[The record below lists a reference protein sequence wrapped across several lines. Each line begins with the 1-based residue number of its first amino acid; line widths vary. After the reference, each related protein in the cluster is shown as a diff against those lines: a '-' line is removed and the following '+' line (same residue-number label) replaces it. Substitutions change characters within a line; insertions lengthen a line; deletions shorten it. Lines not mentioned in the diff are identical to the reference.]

1 MATQKLIQGTFE
13 GSAGT
18 LTGQR
23 WKDKKVVKQKIW
35 SKAPASPAQKS
46 SVRSF
51 ECLNRLS
58 SAIAKTWWYKLGLS
72 NAKMHKHNAV
82 AKLLAPVVANHTF
95 DPSAIEEVFK
105 ADGTGVIS
113 AYSFDPETNLLEFT
127 ASTTLDVSAASGN
140 SWLVVAFS
148 VTGEVFLCES
158 PAAATI
164 TRSLFVPVPA
174 DTEPYVMVLTTQKD
188 RRRVRYGGFALKP
201 SIAVFDVVLS
211 NLATAYN
218 ESTRALV
225 VTADTAPAL
234 PAGSYTLQTAV
245 RSVLQGSFK
254 TTSREA
260 AATVDADGKITLVLA
275 AEFDALD
282 QREQFPSG
290 AYIAIEEDKI
300 RTSEGVYQWQ
310 RTEHAPALAVQA
322 QNYDLSNLYLPLENG
337 KYNWTIAENV
347 DTAAPASIGFT
358 FTSYNVEHDDT
369 YSSMNITATPS
380 IVNGSLVFE
389 GVTDYPLY
397 NGQRTQGY
405 ALETVTMTING
416 VQYTF
421 SDETPVFAQP
431 YADEYTREIQ
441 SLGMYVT
448 FSEETFEGMIVL
460 QSGMSTAPSWYATDK
475 PQIWAQANPA
485 MSSIGW
491 FTSPYYTVD
500 TINPFEYGELSY
512 KTMFHPDD
520 TQDYPYFNPATR
532 IRLPEMSQAEENPEP
547 LQNFT
552 LKTTV
557 KAGVWQVDQYE
568 GGAAHWVSD

>member
-1 MATQKLIQGTFE
+1 MAIQKLIQGTFE

-35 SKAPASPAQKS
+35 SKTPASPAQKS

-58 SAIAKTWWYKLGLS
+58 SAIAKAWWYKLGLS

-105 ADGTGVIS
+105 ADGTGKID
-113 AYSFDPETNLLEFT
+113 AYTFDPETNLLEFS

-140 SWLVVAFS
+140 SWLVAAFS

-174 DTEPYVMVLTTQKD
+174 DTEPYVLVLTTQKD
-188 RRRVRYGGFALKP
+188 RKRVRYGGFALKP

-211 NLATAYN
+211 NLATTYN

-254 TTSREA
+254 TTDREA
-260 AATVDADGKITLVLA
+260 AATVDADGKLTLVLA
-275 AEFDALD
+275 AEFDALN

-300 RTSEGVYQWQ
+300 RTSEGIYQWQ
-310 RTEHAPALAVQA
+310 RAEHTPALAVQT
-322 QNYDLSNLYLPLENG
+322 QSYDLSNLYLPLENG

-347 DTAAPASIGFT
+347 DTATPAHTIFY
-358 FTSYNVEHDDT
+358 FNSYNVEHDDT
-369 YSSMNITATPS
+369 YSSVDIAATPS

-389 GVTDYPLY
+389 GVANYPLY

-405 ALETVTMTING
+405 LSLPVTMTING

-431 YADEYTREIQ
+431 YADEYVNEVTHF
-441 SLGMYVT
+441 GMYVT
-448 FSEETFEGMIVL
+448 FSEDTFEGNIICSVNMD
-460 QSGMSTAPSWYATDK
+460 TAPDWYATDK
-475 PQIWAQANPA
+475 PQIWAQADPT
-485 MSSIGW
+485 MSSVGW
-491 FTSPYYTVD
+491 FTSPYYTVE
-500 TINPFEYGELSY
+500 TINPYQYGELSY
-512 KTMFHPDD
+512 ATMFHADD
-520 TQDYPYFNPATR
+520 TQDYAYFKGGTR
-532 IRLPEMSQAEENPEP
+532 IRLPEMSQVQVNPEP

-552 LKTTV
+552 LKTII

-568 GGAAHWVSD
+568 GGNAYWVSA